1 MNRIL
6 AKVVKIQENGALH
19 KVNFSSQIGNLSLVS
34 LDLNLKIDQEVTL
47 GFKSSAVAIG
57 RLNDDMLSY
66 SNQIKVKI
74 RSIEKGQILTKVVAS
89 VNQEFITSIIT
100 TDSANRLNL
109 KVEENAVFLIKATDV
124 FVVSYD

>member
-19 KVNFSSQIGNLSLVS
+19 KVNFNSKAGNLSLVS

-57 RLNDDMLSY
+57 KLNDDMLSY

-74 RSIEKGQILTKVVAS
+74 KSIEKGQILTKVVAS
-89 VNQEFITSIIT
+89 ANQELITSIIT
-100 TDSANRLNL
+100 TDSANRLDL

-124 FVVSYD
+124 FVVKYD